1 MFVHIHTHA
10 YMYTV
15 AYIYTFLY
23 LFFFFLLLF
32 TSSRLSLDTE
42 KQATRQ
48 TARYTQGGRG
58 MFQKVSSTATYNLV
72 FKPLSTALIF
82 IKIQLSQ

>member
-1 MFVHIHTHA
+1 MHI
-10 YMYTV
+10 YIYTV
-15 AYIYTFLY
+15 AYICTFLVG

-32 TSSRLSLDTE
+32 ASSRLSLDTE

-48 TARYTQGGRG
+48 TTRYTQGGRG
-58 MFQKVSSTATYNLV
+58 MFQKVSSAATYNPV